1 MKLKP
6 ANISAIRR
14 RLMAMVLCAV
24 ALTPGAL
31 AQDDNALPAAT
42 VAAADNLINA
52 AVYDALLSAGAGEE
66 RARAAAQSVAN
77 TGQFV
82 AKTDLDQF
90 VTKTDLAEAKS
101 ELVTKTDLAEAKS
114 ELASKADLAE
124 VKSELKAE
132 IAQLRNDLILLGAG
146 TAGAIVLMMLA
157 GFHMLWRRISE
168 LAERLPHAA

>member
-1 MKLKP
+1 MKP

-31 AQDDNALPAAT
+31 AQDDNALPVAT
-42 VAAADNLINA
+42 VAASGNLMNA
-52 AVYDALLSAGAGEE
+52 AVYDALLSAGAGEA

-77 TGQFV
+77 TN
-82 AKTDLDQF
+82 QF
-90 VTKTDLAEAKS
+90 VTKTDLAEA
-101 ELVTKTDLAEAKS
+101 
-114 ELASKADLAE
+114 
-124 VKSELKAE
+124 KSELKAE

-146 TAGAIVLMMLA
+146 TAGAIVLMILA

>member
-31 AQDDNALPAAT
+31 AQDDNALPVAT
-42 VAAADNLINA
+42 VAASGNLMNA
-52 AVYDALLSAGAGEE
+52 AVYDALLSAGASEA

-77 TGQFV
+77 TN
-82 AKTDLDQF
+82 QF
-90 VTKTDLAEAKS
+90 VTKTDLTEA
-101 ELVTKTDLAEAKS
+101 
-114 ELASKADLAE
+114 
-124 VKSELKAE
+124 KSELKAE

-168 LAERLPHAA
+168 LAERLPHAAA

>member
-31 AQDDNALPAAT
+31 AQDDNALPVAT
-42 VAAADNLINA
+42 VAASGNLMNA
-52 AVYDALLSAGAGEE
+52 AVYDALLSAGAGEA

-82 AKTDLDQF
+82 TKTDLDQF
-90 VTKTDLAEAKS
+90 VTKA
-101 ELVTKTDLAEAKS
+101 DLAEAKS

-146 TAGAIVLMMLA
+146 TAGAIVLMILA

>member
-31 AQDDNALPAAT
+31 AQDDNPVPVAT
-42 VAAADNLINA
+42 VAASGNLMNA
-52 AVYDALLSAGAGEE
+52 AVYDALLSAGAGEA

-77 TGQFV
+77 TN
-82 AKTDLDQF
+82 QF
-90 VTKTDLAEAKS
+90 VTKTDLAEA
-101 ELVTKTDLAEAKS
+101 
-114 ELASKADLAE
+114 
-124 VKSELKAE
+124 KSELKAE

-146 TAGAIVLMMLA
+146 TAGAIVLMILA
-157 GFHMLWRRISE
+157 GFHLLWRRISE

>member
-6 ANISAIRR
+6 ANISAIR

-31 AQDDNALPAAT
+31 AQDDNALPVAT
-42 VAAADNLINA
+42 VAASGNLMNA
-52 AVYDALLSAGAGEE
+52 AVYDALLSAGAGEA

-77 TGQFV
+77 TN
-82 AKTDLDQF
+82 QF
-90 VTKTDLAEAKS
+90 VTKTDLAEA
-101 ELVTKTDLAEAKS
+101 
-114 ELASKADLAE
+114 
-124 VKSELKAE
+124 KSELKAE

-168 LAERLPHAA
+168 LAERLPHAAA